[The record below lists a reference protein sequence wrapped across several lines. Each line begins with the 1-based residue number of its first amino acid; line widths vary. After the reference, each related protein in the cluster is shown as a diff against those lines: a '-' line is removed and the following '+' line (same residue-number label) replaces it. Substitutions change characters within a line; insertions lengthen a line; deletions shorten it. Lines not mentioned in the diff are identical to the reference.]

1 MPGVDVELKVVRP
14 ALKNPRSGFLG
25 LISMGTSS
33 LGFLHF
39 LAHGVVLAVGLFNN
53 VNGDVDA

>member
-1 MPGVDVELKVVRP
+1 MPGVDVKLKVVRS
-14 ALKNPRSGFLG
+14 AFENPRGGFLV
-25 LISMGTSS
+25 LISMGASS

-39 LAHGVVLAVGLFNN
+39 LAHGVVLAVGLFND